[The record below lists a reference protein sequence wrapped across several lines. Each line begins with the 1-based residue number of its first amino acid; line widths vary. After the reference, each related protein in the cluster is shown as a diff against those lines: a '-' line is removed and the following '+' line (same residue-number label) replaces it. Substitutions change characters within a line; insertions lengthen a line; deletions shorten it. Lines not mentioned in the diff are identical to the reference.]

1 MRNEQKLSQYVDQL
15 FLYTTEKTNVKPS
28 CHAKADIGSL
38 IEDEAHRAVGAMAV
52 IANGP
57 MKATC
62 TRGDAQNEVSV
73 NQRDRI

>member
-38 IEDEAHRAVGAMAV
+38 IEDETGCPSVGCYRPILWKKLALVTAAKKLAH
-52 IANGP
+52 
-57 MKATC
+57 
-62 TRGDAQNEVSV
+62 
-73 NQRDRI
+73 